1 MVEVR
6 SQASK
11 GLEKDKLL
19 RKAACD
25 YCQVKNSSEFLA
37 DSIIVRFS
45 CVADPRVKTIMSN
58 NKARQ
63 QAHRNKKKALQTE
76 INRLSGADPN
86 SNFGHTLRDRSIADL
101 EESLRQLQVA
111 HSQNSTQIEGN
122 GDANNQGMELDDDGA
137 ASQRAAMSPSAGS
150 EFGIWTS
157 FQHDLDFMLQH
168 ESTGEVAYDP
178 DELQGWG
185 YEDHDDPYYP

>member
-1 MVEVR
+1 MSSLAGSSQDEQEATWNS
-6 SQASK
+6 SQAFWPDSDVSFLHHISYMA
-11 GLEKDKLL
+11 GISTASLL
-19 RKAACD
+19 A
-25 YCQVKNSSEFLA
+25 L
-37 DSIIVRFS
+37 
-45 CVADPRVKTIMSN
+45 TN